1 MGMAICVYES
11 NVAEGTMDS
20 LNIVEV
26 TRVSSKVVKEVLNVV
41 KEFESFNSR
50 EADLPSW
57 DVP

>member
-1 MGMAICVYES
+1 
-11 NVAEGTMDS
+11 MDP

-26 TRVSSKVVKEVLNVV
+26 TRVSSKVVEEVSNAV

-50 EADLPSW
+50 EADLLSW

>member
-1 MGMAICVYES
+1 MGTAVCVYES
-11 NVAEGTMDS
+11 DMAEGTMDP

-26 TRVSSKVVKEVLNVV
+26 TRVSSKAVKEVLNMV

-50 EADLPSW
+50 EANLPSW